1 MKKYIIDYI
10 ATDGDLC
17 HVWTMAT
24 SKPDAIRQ
32 TEREYWD
39 IKEIIQVRTA

>member
-1 MKKYIIDYI
+1 MKHIITYY
-10 ATDGDLC
+10 TQHGKLC

-32 TEREYWD
+32 AEREYWD